1 MSGNRAQEAVQLQ
14 QMFAR
19 AVTLHQEGDL
29 EGAARVYRKLAE
41 RVQDHPDV
49 LLAWGTLEGQ
59 RGNNKQA
66 TTLLER
72 AVRLAPENPQA
83 HGAYGNV
90 LLQLNRPTQAVAAY
104 DRALRLDPNRAQI
117 HYNRGFALAK
127 MQRFAEAL
135 ASYQHALM
143 RDRGHAD
150 AAYGIG
156 NVLMRLN
163 RYREASDAFERATDI
178 SPSRADLWNN
188 RGNALQNEGR
198 TTEALYAYGRAR
210 VLAGDNAYF
219 VVNESQCR
227 LLIGDYATAWPMYEW
242 RWQLPNVAHLVR
254 KFEQRQWDGRE
265 SLSGKT
271 ILLHAEQ
278 GFGDTLQFC
287 RYAPLVAGRGGR
299 VVLEVQAQLVSLLTG
314 MTGAH
319 QVLARG
325 DTTPT
330 FDVHCPLLSLP
341 LAFGTTLE
349 NIPAHIPYLQAP
361 AERALAWRERLGP
374 KTKPRVGVVW
384 AGSGSIEN
392 DQRSLRL
399 ADFARAC
406 DAEMEFFGLQK
417 EVRAA
422 DRDELARHPHIRN
435 LELGDFADT
444 AGVIENLDLVL
455 TVDTAVAHLA
465 GALGKPV
472 WLLLAFAPTWR
483 WLLGRDDSPWYPTAR
498 LFRQPEPGNWQEPLG
513 RARAALR
520 ELC

>member
-1 MSGNRAQEAVQLQ
+1 MSANRVQEAAQLQ

-19 AVTLHQEGDL
+19 AVSLHQQGDL
-29 EGAARVYRKLAE
+29 DGAARVYRKLEE

-59 RGNNKQA
+59 RGNDKQA
-66 TTLLER
+66 ATLLER
-72 AVRLAPENPQA
+72 AVRFAPENPQA

-104 DRALRLDPNRAQI
+104 DRALRLDPDRAQI
-117 HYNRGFALAK
+117 HYNRGLALAK

-135 ASYQHALM
+135 ASYEHAM
-143 RDRGHAD
+143 IRDRGHAD

-163 RYREASDAFERATDI
+163 RYREASDAFERATNI

-210 VLAGDNAYF
+210 FLAGDNAYF

-227 LLIGDYATAWPMYEW
+227 LLIGDYVTAWPMYES
-242 RWQLPNVAHLVR
+242 RWQLPNVAHLAR
-254 KFEQRQWDGRE
+254 AFEQPQWNGAP
-265 SLSGKT
+265 LAGKT

-287 RYAPLVAGRGGR
+287 RYVQLVAERGGR
-299 VVLEVQAQLVSLLTG
+299 VVLEVQAQLVSLLGG
-314 MTGAH
+314 MAGAH

-325 DTTPT
+325 DDLPG

-341 LAFGTTLE
+341 MAFGTTLE
-349 NIPAHIPYLQAP
+349 SIPAPVPYLRAP
-361 AERALAWRERLGP
+361 ADRAAAWADRFGP
-374 KTKPRVGVVW
+374 KARPRVGVVW
-384 AGSGSIEN
+384 AGSGSIDN
-392 DQRSLRL
+392 DQRSLQL

-406 DAEMEFFGLQK
+406 DADVEFVGLQK
-417 EVRAA
+417 EVRTG
-422 DRDELARHPHIRN
+422 DREELARHPHIRN

-444 AGVIENLDLVL
+444 AGAIEQLDLVL

-472 WLLLAFAPTWR
+472 WILLAFAPTWR

-498 LFRQPEPGNWQEPLG
+498 LFRQPEPGNWHEPLA
-513 RARAALR
+513 RVRAALG
-520 ELC
+520 ELR

>member
-1 MSGNRAQEAVQLQ
+1 MSANRAHEAAQLQ

-19 AVTLHQEGDL
+19 AVTLHQQGEL
-29 EGAARVYRKLAE
+29 EDAARVYRKLAE

-59 RGNNKQA
+59 RGNDKQA
-66 TTLLER
+66 AALLER
-72 AVRLAPENPQA
+72 AVRFAPGNAQA

-90 LLQLNRPTQAVAAY
+90 LLQLGRPAHAVAAY
-104 DRALRLDPNRAQI
+104 DRALRLDPTRAQI
-117 HYNRGFALAK
+117 HYNRGLALAK
-127 MQRFAEAL
+127 MQRFAEAA
-135 ASYQHALM
+135 ASYEQALV
-143 RDRGHAD
+143 RDQNHAD

-156 NVLMRLN
+156 NVLLRLN
-163 RYREASDAFERATDI
+163 LYHEASSAFERATNLA
-178 SPSRADLWNN
+178 PLRADLWNN

-198 TTEALYAYGRAR
+198 TTEALHAYGIAR
-210 VLAGDNAYF
+210 SLAGDNSYF
-219 VVNESQCR
+219 VVNEAQCR
-227 LLIGDYATAWPMYEW
+227 LLMGDYANAWPMYES
-242 RWQLPNVAHLVR
+242 RWQLSNVAHLAR
-254 KFEQRQWDGRE
+254 KFEQPQWNGTE
-265 SLSGKT
+265 SLAGKS

-287 RYAPLVAGRGGR
+287 RYAPLVANRGGR
-299 VVLEVQAQLVSLLTG
+299 VVLEVQPQLVSLLTG
-314 MTGAH
+314 MTGVH

-325 DTTPT
+325 DTLPA

-349 NIPAHIPYLQAP
+349 NIPAQVPYL
-361 AERALAWRERLGP
+361 RAQPEQVLAWRERLGP

-384 AGSGSIEN
+384 AGSGSIDN
-392 DQRSLRL
+392 DQRSLKL

-406 DAEMEFFGLQK
+406 DAEVEFFGLQK
-417 EVRAA
+417 EVRAT
-422 DRDELARHPHIRN
+422 DREELARHPHIEN
-435 LELGDFADT
+435 LALGDFADT
-444 AGVIENLDLVL
+444 AGVIENLDLVM

-498 LFRQPEPGNWQEPLG
+498 LFRQPEPGDWQEPLG

-520 ELC
+520 ELR